1 MCVRAGLEVVAKCGV
16 RVFCDYLAVES
27 LTDRTYGQVFELEST
42 LGARPDF
49 SAIARYS
56 QVIAR
61 RSDTSVNKVT
71 CP

>member
-1 MCVRAGLEVVAKCGV
+1 
-16 RVFCDYLAVES
+16 VFCDYLAVES

-42 LGARPDF
+42 LGAGPEF
-49 SAIARYS
+49 SAIARYI

>member
-1 MCVRAGLEVVAKCGV
+1 LCVRAGVEIVAEWGV

-27 LTDRTYGQVFELEST
+27 LTDRTYGRVFELEST
-42 LGARPDF
+42 LGARPEF
-49 SAIARYS
+49 WAIARYI